1 MKEFDL
7 LALLSLYYS
16 TQNYRLNLEQ
26 LRMKKQQNKVLDQI
40 IEQNTRI
47 LALLEEHE
55 NDSDGNFQR
64 DLQQTDSKR
73 S

>member
-55 NDSDGNFQR
+55 NDSYGNFQR